1 MKAVY
6 PIILTPDD
14 PGYVVYVPDF
24 DILTQGYSL
33 EEALLMAKDA
43 IGLAGI
49 TLEDEGKEIPKPK
62 TLKPACK
69 ENELTALV
77 DVDFAHYRQKDE
89 NRMVR
94 KNCTIP
100 LWLDK
105 EATAKH
111 VNFSAVL
118 QEGLKQIVG

>member
-6 PIILTPDD
+6 PILLTPDE
-14 PGYVVYVPDF
+14 PGYVVYIPDF
-24 DILTQGYSL
+24 DLYTQGYSL
-33 EEALLMAKDA
+33 EEALYMAKDA

-49 TLEDEGKEIPKPK
+49 TLEDDKQPIPQPK
-62 TLKPACK
+62 SLKPSCK

-77 DVDFAHYRQKDE
+77 DVDFTAYRQQDE

-100 LWLDK
+100 SWMNR
-105 EATAKH
+105 EAEAKNI
-111 VNFSAVL
+111 NFSAVL
-118 QEGLKQIVG
+118 QDALRAML